1 MKAKSFP
8 EPGVFSAAINV
19 ASVMDTFLGNCPIS
33 KVLNAA
39 IYVLLGVNFEDSF

>member
-8 EPGVFSAAINV
+8 KPGVFSAAINI
-19 ASVMDTFLGNCPIS
+19 ASVMATFLGNCPIS

-39 IYVLLGVNFEDSF
+39 IYALLGVNFEE